1 MIRLIELR
9 KAKKLS
15 QLNLGVKIGVAQ
27 ETISGYEIGRAE
39 PDLASLIKLADVLGV
54 SVDYLLERTDVKTVI
69 TETDLTAQEIEL
81 LSIFRNLPSPK
92 KERAIGMV
100 TGLSE

>member
-27 ETISGYEIGRAE
+27 ETISGYEIGRSE
-39 PDLASLIKLADVLGV
+39 PDLASLIKLADVLDV
-54 SVDYLLERTDVKTVI
+54 SVDYLLERTDIKTMI

-81 LSIFRNLPSPK
+81 LSIFRSLPSPK